1 MEEGLK
7 LKCPECNKANIRF
20 RIKQNSY
27 VCNICGHSWE
37 KEEENLD
44 G

>member
-1 MEEGLK
+1 MEEVF
-7 LKCPECNKANIRF
+7 KCPRCNKANIRF
-20 RIKQNSY
+20 RIKLNNY

-37 KEEENLD
+37 KNIEEKID